1 MWMTA
6 CCSAV
11 KIDGGETRAE
21 RLGRDMWATV
31 GERGEGVSM
40 RQQVCIHCARWLARL
55 WNPCRAVQQLA
66 RLPRL
71 ASLNLGWNLKLSA
84 AALASFATSG
94 TPLTQLDL
102 SFCGEMGDE
111 ALGMLGVLPKLKA
124 LCLRKC
130 TRVGDAV
137 SRRRWY

>member
-1 MWMTA
+1 MA
-6 CCSAV
+6 
-11 KIDGGETRAE
+11 I
-21 RLGRDMWATV
+21 
-31 GERGEGVSM
+31 
-40 RQQVCIHCARWLARL
+40 
-55 WNPCRAVQQLA
+55 QQLA

-71 ASLNLGWNLKLSA
+71 ESLNLGWNLKLSA
-84 AALASFATSG
+84 AALANFAKNG

-111 ALGMLGVLPKLKA
+111 ALGMLGALPKLKG

-137 SRRRWY
+137 SLRRLCVASSLPCSGRAG